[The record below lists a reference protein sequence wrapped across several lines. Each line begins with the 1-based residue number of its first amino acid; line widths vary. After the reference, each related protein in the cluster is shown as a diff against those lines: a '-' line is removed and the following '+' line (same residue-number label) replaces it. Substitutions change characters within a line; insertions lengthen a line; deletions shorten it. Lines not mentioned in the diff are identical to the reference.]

1 MAIIFDDMVISAP
14 PTGKINN
21 SPGGDVDAPAIVPA
35 NGTPPLP
42 APTAKTSKA
51 KGATAAPTAKASAAK
66 APIAAPV
73 VITPR
78 PADPVAPPFPLNH
91 ARILWENKLL
101 QGAALSSSP
110 AAVSISAMLSP
121 ATYSRATFSGP
132 SVITAIFS
140 VQRTFDSVGIAAH
153 TLAGTAISIEYRPV
167 DTDPWTLFYTGT
179 MPRGALLVCEV
190 SPLLVK
196 EVRITTTAAGSSLI
210 GVLYVGVSLQMQR
223 PIFRG
228 VEPVTLNRVTE
239 YTNNQSEGGQWLG
252 RDINRQGLKTAPTW
266 RNLSAAWVR
275 EYFDPFAQAA
285 RQLPFFYSWDPQAY
299 PQDAAYCWTTGDI
312 KQTITGPRD
321 LMSVEMDLK
330 GHA

>member
-1 MAIIFDDMVISAP
+1 MAIIFDDMVISTP

-21 SPGGDVDAPAIVPA
+21 SPGGDVAAPAIVPA
-35 NGTPPLP
+35 NGTSPLSAP
-42 APTAKTSKA
+42 AAKTSKA
-51 KGATAAPTAKASAAK
+51 KGATAAPTAKTSAAK
-66 APIAAPV
+66 APTSAPAVIA
-73 VITPR
+73 PR
-78 PADPVAPPFPLNH
+78 PADLTAPPFPLNH

-101 QGAALSSSP
+101 QGAALSSAP
-110 AAVSISAMLSP
+110 AAVNISAMLSP
-121 ATYSRATFSGP
+121 ATYSRASFSGP

-140 VQRTFDSVGIAAH
+140 VQRTFDSVGVAAH
-153 TLAGTAISIEYRPV
+153 TLAGSTVSIEYRPV

-179 MPRGALLVCEV
+179 MPRGALLVCEA
-190 SPLLVK
+190 SQLLVK
-196 EVRITTTAAGSSLI
+196 EVRITTTAAGLI
-210 GVLYVGVSLQMQR
+210 GVLYVGVALQMQR

-252 RDINRQGLKTAPTW
+252 HDITRQGLKTAPTW

-275 EYFDPFAQAA
+275 EHFDPFAQAA
-285 RQLPFFYSWDPQAY
+285 QRLPFFYSWNPQAY

-321 LMSVEMDLK
+321 LMSVEMDLR